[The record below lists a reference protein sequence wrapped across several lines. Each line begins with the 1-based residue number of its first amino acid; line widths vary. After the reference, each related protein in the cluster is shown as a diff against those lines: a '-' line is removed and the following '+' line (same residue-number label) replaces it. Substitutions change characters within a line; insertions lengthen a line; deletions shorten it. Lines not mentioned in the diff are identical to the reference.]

1 LLEVKKTAKII
12 YTIHNVE
19 SHHITNDNKHRLHE
33 LYSLVAEFSDVM
45 VHLGTESCESW
56 KKVAKFSS
64 KRHEV
69 IPIPVYDDLYNDYLA
84 ISSLD
89 AKRSLRL
96 PLNKQIILAFGN
108 FRYEQER
115 KLVQETF
122 LSLKPKGCILVAPKW
137 YKPWDYCVTLR
148 HPMLSL
154 RTVRKAIWAFARRM
168 RLESKRI
175 MTHNEVA
182 LYFASADVV
191 MIQRIHDLNSGN
203 LPMAFLFRKV
213 VVGPDRGN
221 IGGWCRLTGNPVFDP
236 DSKKSVSESLK
247 NGLVLSNTDLGD
259 RNYNFAINRW
269 STKIIG
275 EKHKSLYKSII
286 G

>member
-1 LLEVKKTAKII
+1 
-12 YTIHNVE
+12 
-19 SHHITNDNKHRLHE
+19 
-33 LYSLVAEFSDVM
+33 
-45 VHLGTESCESW
+45 
-56 KKVAKFSS
+56 
-64 KRHEV
+64 
-69 IPIPVYDDLYNDYLA
+69 
-84 ISSLD
+84 
-89 AKRSLRL
+89 
-96 PLNKQIILAFGN
+96 
-108 FRYEQER
+108 
-115 KLVQETF
+115 
-122 LSLKPKGCILVAPKW
+122 
-137 YKPWDYCVTLR
+137 
-148 HPMLSL
+148 
-154 RTVRKAIWAFARRM
+154 M

-175 MTHNEVA
+175 MTHNDVA
-182 LYFASADVV
+182 LYFASADVI

-236 DSKKSVSESLK
+236 DSKKSVSEALK